1 MSHMRVILLNAFT
14 TDNIEEVVL
23 DQSEQL
29 QSAGFRKYEL
39 VLLFPPR
46 LSLVLKI
53 SHTF

>member
-1 MSHMRVILLNAFT
+1 MSHMRVTLLNAFT

-23 DQSEQL
+23 DQSEQ